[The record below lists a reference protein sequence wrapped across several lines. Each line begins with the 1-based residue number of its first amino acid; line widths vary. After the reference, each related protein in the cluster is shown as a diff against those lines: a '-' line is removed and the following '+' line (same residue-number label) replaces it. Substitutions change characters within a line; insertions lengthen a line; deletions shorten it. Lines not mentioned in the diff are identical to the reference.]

1 MFYGKITLQLI
12 SSVVKMFVVKTLT
25 VKTFVSKMLVG
36 KILEA
41 RCECVCITPQTQIYL
56 FVIAGYV
63 VTDVL
68 PSNGTPSL
76 SHKRNKIN

>member
-12 SSVVKMFVVKTLT
+12 SSVMKMFAVKTLT

-36 KILEA
+36 KILEVW
-41 RCECVCITPQTQIYL
+41 CECVRITPQTQIYL

-63 VTDVL
+63 VADVL
-68 PSNGTPSL
+68 TVRRGCS
-76 SHKRNKIN
+76 